1 MGRARVIRLLERSA
15 IVIVS
20 FALSIG
26 VIALLSGGLL
36 AGRDQ
41 PGVSGSGGG
50 PGLQYRDLGDAR
62 LAPGELRPVY
72 DSQPPTSGPH
82 LPATVKRDEA
92 ELSDDQLLQAL
103 AVGDVVIMY
112 GTGSPPAGLRS
123 LALELEGPF
132 TPALAAVGQAVILAR
147 RPGAA
152 GLIGVAWTHLIGVRA
167 PDDPLLREFIQAY
180 LGRGAPGR

>member
-15 IVIVS
+15 IVLLS
-20 FALSIG
+20 LALSIG
-26 VIALLSGGLL
+26 VIAVLSGGLL

-41 PGVSGSGGG
+41 PGVSGNGSG
-50 PGLQYRDLGDAR
+50 PGVQYRDLGDAR
-62 LAPGELRPVY
+62 LAPGQRRPAY

-82 LPATVKRDEA
+82 LPATVKRDES
-92 ELSDDQLLQAL
+92 ELSDDQLLQSL
-103 AVGDVVIMY
+103 AAGDVVIMY
-112 GTGSPPAGLRS
+112 GTRRPPAGLRS
-123 LALELEGPF
+123 LALEIAAPF

-152 GLIGVAWTHLIGVRA
+152 GLTGSAWTHLVSVNS
-167 PDDPLLREFIQAY
+167 PNDPLLREFIQAY

>member
-15 IVIVS
+15 IVLVS
-20 FALSIG
+20 LALSIG

-41 PGVSGSGGG
+41 PGISGSGGG
-50 PGLQYRDLGDAR
+50 PGVQYRDLGDAR
-62 LAPGELRPVY
+62 LAPGERPVY

-82 LPATVKRDEA
+82 LAAAVTLDEA

-112 GTGSPPAGLRS
+112 GTRSPPPGLRN
-123 LALELEGPF
+123 LALQNAAPF
-132 TPALAAVGQAVILAR
+132 TPTLAAVGQAVILAR
-147 RPGAA
+147 RAGTV
-152 GLIGVAWTHLIGVRA
+152 GLIGVAWTHLIDVSA
-167 PDDPLLREFIQAY
+167 PQDPLLREFIQAY
-180 LGRGAPGR
+180 LGRGAPGH